1 MTVSVHQA
9 ADRVVIDFGTSVEI
23 IGGTQ
28 VAISGEQACDLA
40 NLFAELRTKGVGAIQ
55 YGYQHVAEV
64 GDPSPTQ
71 RSPKGEP

>member
-9 ADRVVIDFGTSVEI
+9 LDRVVIDFGTSVEI

-28 VAISGEQACDLA
+28 VAITGETACDLA
-40 NLFAELRTKGVGAIQ
+40 NLFHALREKGVGAIQ
-55 YGYQHVAEV
+55 YAAALVES
-64 GDPSPTQ
+64 DNPPSTQ